1 MFSRVNTGKG
11 TLHQMTSIMTNQSAM
26 TALQSLTTTNRHL
39 SQTQTRISTGYRV
52 SNAEDNAAYWS
63 IATTMRSD
71 RGALSTV
78 KDALGLGAATIDV
91 AYTGMNSAIDV
102 TKEIKNKLVAARQPG
117 IDRGKVQSE
126 IKELQNQLKSIG
138 ASSVFSGENWLSVD
152 SSAAGYNGTKTMIAS
167 FSRSGG
173 NVSVGTLS
181 IDINSVKLFD
191 ANDQSGILDN
201 PDTTAN
207 GNVNYSV
214 SDLDISGITDTAN
227 NLQDLEQMIGYVDT
241 AIGSMT
247 TAASNLGAIK
257 QRTKTQSDFVSALM
271 TAIDTGV
278 GALVDA
284 DMNEESTKLQ
294 ALQVQ
299 QQLGIQALSIA
310 NQNSQ
315 TVLSLFR

>member
-1 MFSRVNTGKG
+1 
-11 TLHQMTSIMTNQSAM
+11 MTSIMTNQSAM
-26 TALQSLTTTNRHL
+26 TALQSLTNTNKNL
-39 SQTQTRISTGYRV
+39 SQTQNRISTGYRV
-52 SNAEDNAAYWS
+52 SSAEDNAAYWS
-63 IATTMRSD
+63 IATTMKSD

-102 TKEIKNKLVAARQPG
+102 TKEIKDKLVAARQPG
-117 IDRGKVQSE
+117 VDRTKVQSE
-126 IKELQNQLKSIG
+126 IKELQNQLKSI
-138 ASSVFSGENWLSVD
+138 ADSSVFSGENWLSVD
-152 SSAAGYNGTKTMIAS
+152 SSGASYNGTKTMIAS

-173 NVSVGTLS
+173 NVNVGTIS
-181 IDINSVKLFD
+181 IDVNALKLFD
-191 ANDQSGILDN
+191 SNDQSGILDKQ
-201 PDTTAN
+201 DTTAN

-214 SDLDISGITDTAN
+214 STLDVSGITDSN
-227 NLQDLEQMIGYVDT
+227 NDLQDLQQMIGYVDSS
-241 AIGSMT
+241 IGSMT
-247 TAASNLGAIK
+247 TAASNLGAVK

>member
-1 MFSRVNTGKG
+1 
-11 TLHQMTSIMTNQSAM
+11 MTSILTNVSAM
-26 TALQSLTTTNRHL
+26 TALQSLTSTNKSL
-39 SQTQTRISTGYRV
+39 DQTQNRISTGYRV
-52 SNAEDNAAYWS
+52 NSAEDNAAYWS

-117 IDRGKVQSE
+117 VDREKVQSE
-126 IKELQNQLKSIG
+126 VAELQNQLQSI
-138 ASSVFSGENWLSVD
+138 ASSSVFSGENWLSVD
-152 SSAAGYNGTKTMIAS
+152 SGAASYNATKTMIAS

-173 NVSVGTLS
+173 NVSVGTIS
-181 IDINSVKLFD
+181 INVDGVKLYD
-191 ANDQSGILDN
+191 AADQSGILDSI
-201 PDTTAN
+201 DTTTN
-207 GNVNYSV
+207 GGIAYSV
-214 SDLDISGITDTAN
+214 TDLDISALTDSDDDLA
-227 NLQDLEQMIGYVDT
+227 DLEQMISYADS
-241 AIGSMT
+241 AIGGMT
-247 TAASNLGAIK
+247 TSAANLGAVK
-257 QRTKTQSDFVSALM
+257 QRTTLQSEFVGALM
-271 TAIDTGV
+271 MAIDRGV

-284 DMNEESTKLQ
+284 DMNEESTRLQ

-315 TVLSLFR
+315 SILSLFR

>member
-1 MFSRVNTGKG
+1 
-11 TLHQMTSIMTNQSAM
+11 MTSIMTNQAAM
-26 TALQSLTTTNRHL
+26 TALQSLTNTNRTL
-39 SQTQTRISTGYRV
+39 GQTQARISTGYRV
-52 SNAEDNAAYWS
+52 ASAEDNAAYWS
-63 IATTMRSD
+63 IATTMKSD

-91 AYTGMNSAIDV
+91 AYNGMNSSIDV

-117 IDRGKVQSE
+117 IDREKVQSE
-126 IKELQNQLKSIG
+126 ITELQNQLTSISD
-138 ASSVFSGENWLSVD
+138 SSVFSGENWLSVD
-152 SSAAGYNGTKTMIAS
+152 SSAAGYNGTKTMVAS

-173 NVSVGTLS
+173 NVSVGTIS
-181 IDINSVKLFD
+181 IDIDSVKLLD
-191 ANDQSGILDN
+191 ANDQSGILDTE
-201 PDTTAN
+201 DTTAN
-207 GNVNYSV
+207 GNVNYAV
-214 SDLDISGITDTAN
+214 STLDISSITDTDN
-227 NLQDLEQMIGYVDT
+227 DLEDLEQMIGYVDT

-257 QRTKTQSDFVSALM
+257 QRTKMQSDFVSGLM
-271 TAIDTGV
+271 SAIDQGV

-315 TVLSLFR
+315 QILSLFR